1 MTKEHFKGSTL
12 LNPVPVVLVTSI
24 DKENNTNVFTAAW
37 VGTACTKPPIIT
49 LSIRPERLSYSNIKE
64 SMEFVVNLPSSNLTA
79 SVDFCGVRS
88 GRTINKIEHCNFTL
102 GESAKIST
110 PIIEECPVN
119 LECKVTSIL
128 PLGSHDLFLAE
139 VLEVQV
145 DSTLIDKSGR
155 ISLENANLLS
165 YCHGEYHTLNKHA
178 LGTFGYSVRK
188 KVKKRGKNK

>member
-1 MTKEHFKGSTL
+1 MSKEHFKGSTL

-24 DKENNTNVFTAAW
+24 DNENNPNVFTAAW

-49 LSIRPERLSYSNIKE
+49 LAIRPERLSYKNIKE
-64 SMEFVVNLPSSNLTA
+64 SMEFVVNLPSSNLVS

-88 GRTINKIEHCNFTL
+88 GRDIDKIKHCNFTL
-102 GESAKIST
+102 EASSKIKT

-145 DSTLIDKSGR
+145 DSSLIDKNGR
-155 ISLENANLLS
+155 ISLENAGLLS
-165 YCHGEYHTLNKHA
+165 YCHGEYHTLNNRA

-188 KVKKRGKNK
+188 KAKKRGQAK